1 MSLPCL
7 KRCRGTGEERRR
19 CLSRCPEVGC
29 RVRPCRLLPWHR
41 RGNACR
47 CLPSPAPLE
56 GNCPA
61 PVSRCAGGGSIPGA
75 RWRWKSCFPPCGAEV
90 SPLGGQ
96 SSLRQEARLQGLF
109 FGSVGPDFQV
119 EFLDES
125 KKGKKKTK
133 KPPSCPLHPLGCRA
147 LLSQGFRVPLLPWF
161 SQGRLLLPHQ
171 PVEHQIISKHSLP
184 GRSPLRYLASRA

>member
-7 KRCRGTGEERRR
+7 KRCRGTGEEWRR
-19 CLSRCPEVGC
+19 CLSWCPEVGC
-29 RVRPCRLLPWHR
+29 RVHPCRLLPRHR

-96 SSLRQEARLQGLF
+96 SSLQQEARLQGLF

-125 KKGKKKTK
+125 KKGKKKS
-133 KPPSCPLHPLGCRA
+133 PHPAPYIPWGAGRCFPRA
-147 LLSQGFRVPLLPWF
+147 LESPFCPGSAKEGFSSPTSLSNT
-161 SQGRLLLPHQ
+161 
-171 PVEHQIISKHSLP
+171 K
-184 GRSPLRYLASRA
+184 